1 MLWIMDNGFYPQ
13 IFGIPVLK
21 VVTESNIKYKNK
33 TSNF

>member
-21 VVTESNIKYKNK
+21 VVTEKYKIQK
-33 TSNF
+33 QDQ